1 MSVSGRVL
9 RGGRDTV
16 PVPGAWVVLHYVG
29 PSGGAPID
37 SVLSTS
43 RGRYRIPLSQVDTT
57 GVYVVSAWY
66 DSLAYFSLPLNVVG
80 RPAVH
85 VEDIVVY
92 PTTID
97 APPIRLARR
106 LLTVARPDGG
116 AVGSREVLEIIEIEN
131 TGHTTRITRD
141 TLRPTWAGRVPAGV
155 ADLRAGQG
163 DMSPE
168 AILFR
173 GDSVQIFGPIPPGPA
188 KQASYGYALAYGT
201 RELTIPIDQETVEVN
216 ILVEDTTAAVT
227 APGIEA
233 LGVQEIEQRLFAA
246 YRAGPLKAGD
256 EVTIALPRGPL
267 RAQMA
272 LPYLIAALAALMILA
287 LVWALKRKPSAV
299 SRQKADGR

>member
-1 MSVSGRVL
+1 VSVSGRVL

-29 PSGGAPID
+29 ASGGAPID
-37 SVLSTS
+37 SVLSNS
-43 RGRYRIPLSQVDTT
+43 RGRYRLPLSQVDTT

-116 AVGSREVLEIIEIEN
+116 AAGSREVLEIIEIEN
-131 TGHTTRITRD
+131 TGYTTRVTRD

-168 AILFR
+168 AIVFR
-173 GDSVQIFGPIPPGPA
+173 GDSVQILGPIPPGPA

-201 RELTIPIDQETVEVN
+201 RVLTIPIDQETVEVN
-216 ILVEDTTAAVT
+216 LLVEDTTAVVT
-227 APGIEA
+227 APDIEA

-246 YRAGPLKAGD
+246 YRAGPLKPGD
-256 EVTIALPRGPL
+256 EVTITLPRGPL
-267 RAQMA
+267 RAQAA
-272 LPYLIAALAALMILA
+272 LPYLIAALAMVMVAG
-287 LVWALKRKPSAV
+287 LVWALRRKPV
-299 SRQKADGR
+299 SGTR